1 MVNKKSIGA
10 FVAFLLAAGAG
21 WWLNRAEPV
30 EISAEKADTGYTDEE
45 REELMR
51 IIGYVQQ

>member
-1 MVNKKSIGA
+1 MKNKKSTWAGI
-10 FVAFLLAAGAG
+10 AFLLAAGAG
-21 WWLNRAEPV
+21 WWLNRPEPI
-30 EISAEKADTGYTDEE
+30 EISVEKADTGYTDEE